1 VVVERCAFLD
11 VHRDTV
17 RACARGPDGAG
28 GRREEVAEFGTTTSQ
43 LKALSDWLV
52 ERGVSLVGMEATGVY
67 WKPVHW
73 VLEEAIESVWVIN
86 ARHMRNVPGRKTD
99 VADACW
105 GAQLLEHG
113 LVRPSF
119 IPPRPTR
126 EQRDLTRYRKAVI
139 EERGREVQRLHK
151 VLEDAGVKLSSVAS
165 SVLTRSGREMIDALI
180 AGQRDPAA
188 LAEMA
193 KGKMRPKIPQ
203 LRDALAGRFNE
214 HHALLCRAMLARI
227 DQADATIAE
236 LTGRIEAL
244 QGRHEA
250 AVTLLVGIPGVSLRT
265 AQVIL
270 AEIGADMSRFPTA
283 GHLASWAG
291 MCPGN
296 NESAGKHRSGHTRY
310 GSKWLRIAL
319 VEAAQAAGTLQR
331 HLPRRALRPHP
342 GPPGHG
348 EGGHRRRALHLG
360 HRLAPA
366 LHRADL
372 RRPRRRL
379 LRQAQDQ
386 HGPPATTR
394 RAARSHGPQ
403 GHPGAGSLTRRPSRG
418 YAPDLGLFPWASA
431 AGPEPIHT
439 SDAPAGPNGC
449 SGLGHG
455 PRIRSTSTACLA
467 G

>member
-1 VVVERCAFLD
+1 MEVVVERCAFLD

-17 RACARGPDGAG
+17 MACARIPDGCG

-43 LKALSDWLV
+43 LLALSEWLV
-52 ERGVSLVGMEATGVY
+52 ERGVTLVGMEATGVY

-73 VLEEAIESVWVIN
+73 VLEDAIAEVWVIN

-105 GAQLLEHG
+105 GAQLIEHG

-165 SVLTRSGREMIDALI
+165 SVLTKSGRQMIDALI
-180 AGQRDPAA
+180 AGQRDPSV

-193 KGKMRPKIPQ
+193 KGRMRAKIPE
-203 LRDALAGRFNE
+203 LADAMAGRFNP

-236 LTGRIEAL
+236 LTARIVEL
-244 QGRHEA
+244 QDPHEA
-250 AVTLLVGIPGVSLRT
+250 AVTLLVGIPGVSHRT

-270 AEIGADMSRFPTA
+270 AEIGTDMSRFPTA

-296 NESAGKHRSGHTRY
+296 NESAGKHRSGKTRN

-319 VEAAQAAGTLQR
+319 VEAAQAAGRSKGTYLAAHYAR
-331 HLPRRALRPHP
+331 IRGRRGPAKAAVAVGHSILVIAWHLLST
-342 GPPGHG
+342 G
-348 EGGHRRRALHLG
+348 ETY
-360 HRLAPA
+360 
-366 LHRADL
+366 D
-372 RRPRRRL
+372 
-379 LRQAQDQ
+379 
-386 HGPPATTR
+386 
-394 RAARSHGPQ
+394 
-403 GHPGAGSLTRRPSRG
+403 
-418 YAPDLGLFPWASA
+418 DLGGDYF
-431 AGPEPIHT
+431 EK
-439 SDAPAGPNGC
+439 
-449 SGLGHG
+449 
-455 PRIRSTSTACLA
+455 RRTSTAHQRRLVA
-467 G
+467 QLEAMGHKVILEPAA